1 MNRGVWFKCRN
12 LRGFPQEEEEEEEH
26 CEEEKW
32 QKKAEEIIFC
42 GRKEV

>member
-1 MNRGVWFKCRN
+1 MNRGVWFNCRN
-12 LRGFPQEEEEEEEH
+12 LRGFTQEEEEH

-32 QKKAEEIIFC
+32 QKKEEEIIFC

>member
-1 MNRGVWFKCRN
+1 MNRGVWFNCRN
-12 LRGFPQEEEEEEEH
+12 LRGFPQEEEEEEH
-26 CEEEKW
+26 CEGEKW